1 MTEDDQAVHARGFE
15 PTDRKVSG
23 IEAATLT
30 SLLTRSGTV
39 PRSWRDCRVEVL
51 GEGLFSIMRPEPEGG
66 TAGRIRSMADLPG
79 W

>member
-1 MTEDDQAVHARGFE
+1 MAEDDQAVHARGFE

-39 PRSWRDCRVEVL
+39 LRSWRDCRVEVL
-51 GEGLFSIMRPEPEGG
+51 GEGLFSKMRSCRGSSIPSG
-66 TAGRIRSMADLPG
+66 TGAVDV
-79 W
+79 